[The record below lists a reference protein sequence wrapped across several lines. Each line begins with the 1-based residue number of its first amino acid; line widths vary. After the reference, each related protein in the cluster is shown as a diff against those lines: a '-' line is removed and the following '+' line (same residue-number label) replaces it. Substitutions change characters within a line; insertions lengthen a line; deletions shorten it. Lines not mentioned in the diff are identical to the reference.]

1 MFPHSTDHSY
11 QGNFTKHRVWNEVAI
26 NMSVYTYKGHHYH
39 HQLQGFHLC
48 GYVEQERIK
57 SRIIS
62 IV

>member
-1 MFPHSTDHSY
+1 
-11 QGNFTKHRVWNEVAI
+11 
-26 NMSVYTYKGHHYH
+26 MSVYTYKGHHYH
-39 HQLQGFHLC
+39 YQLQGFHLC